1 MVGGA
6 GAAGPAP
13 DLQYQPPSPR
23 VFRKQLEK
31 VGLGIYVG
39 YKRLIWDVTRIPHKQ
54 FSHPDISQVYLRYIL
69 GILLAIMGFPWDNS
83 A

>member
-54 FSHPDISQVYLRYIL
+54 ISHPDISQVCPISISTSS
-69 GILLAIMGFPWDNS
+69 GIS
-83 A
+83 